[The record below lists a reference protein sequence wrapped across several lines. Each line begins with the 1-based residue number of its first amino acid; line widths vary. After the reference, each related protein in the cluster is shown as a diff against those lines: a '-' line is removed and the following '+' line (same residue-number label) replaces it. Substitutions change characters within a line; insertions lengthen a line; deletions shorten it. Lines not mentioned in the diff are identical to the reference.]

1 MLEQHEVAAYLVKR
15 GLLSRRTIVSG
26 RLRIV
31 DASSRNRNVRVSGGP
46 GESYLLKQGVVADS
60 SETLANEV
68 ALYRRLAAAPAPIA
82 ACVPRL
88 YAHDALRGVLILEWI
103 ENGQDLD
110 RHHATR
116 DQASPTLARALARV
130 LATIHGV
137 APDDDELR
145 DDPPWV
151 LSLHRPE
158 LGALRYLSAA
168 SIELIKAVQ
177 SDGRVTS
184 GLDELRDGWRRETL
198 VHRDVKWA
206 NCVAQ
211 PSHGGGRLT
220 QIKLVDWEM
229 AGWGDPA
236 FDVGSAFND
245 FLGYRTRMQR
255 PLSSVQPAIGA
266 FWRAYL
272 AARAIDQ
279 RAAAELLMRAVRFA
293 GARLL
298 QSTFEHTQET
308 PHTTGRVAAAVAL
321 SASMVG
327 TPREAAADLLGITA

>member
-15 GLLSRRTIVSG
+15 RLLSRRTIVAG
-26 RLRIV
+26 RLRIA

-60 SETLANEV
+60 AETLANEV

-88 YAHDALRGVLILEWI
+88 HGHDALRGVLILEWI
-103 ENGQDLD
+103 ENGQDLY

-116 DQASPTLARALARV
+116 SEASPTLAAALARV

-137 APDDDELR
+137 APDDEELR
-145 DDPPWV
+145 SDAPWV
-151 LSLHRPE
+151 LSLHRPK
-158 LGALRYLSAA
+158 LAALRYLSAA
-168 SIELIKAVQ
+168 SIELIRTVQ
-177 SDGRVTS
+177 ADERVTT
-184 GLDELRDGWRRETL
+184 GLDELRDGWHSETL

-206 NCVAQ
+206 NCIAFE
-211 PSHGGGRLT
+211 PRGGGRPT

-245 FLGYRTRMQR
+245 FLGYCERRQR
-255 PLSSVQPAIGA
+255 PLSSVQPAIAG
-266 FWRAYL
+266 FWAAYL
-272 AARAIDQ
+272 RARALDE
-279 RAAAELLMRAVRFA
+279 RAAAQLLVRAVRFA

-308 PHTTGRVAAAVAL
+308 PHVTRRVAAGAALGATLL
-321 SASMVG
+321 SA
-327 TPREAAADLLGITA
+327 PRAAAADVLGLAA